1 MAVLS
6 TVILRMITGA
16 TERTFADTAGSKTN
30 VAGADNK
37 IMVPGLV
44 KKLY

>member
-1 MAVLS
+1 MATLS
-6 TVILRMITGA
+6 TVNLKMITGA
-16 TERTFADTAGSKTN
+16 TERTFTDIAGSKTN

-44 KKLY
+44 EKLC